1 MFLAGVVRFG
11 TDTLPSMSGAV
22 GMGTVIVCAGSA
34 KVNIGAGAGA
44 VPAFMT
50 YTAVPVA
57 ELVSPE
63 RHPTAE
69 SV

>member
-1 MFLAGVVRFG
+1 
-11 TDTLPSMSGAV
+11 MSGAV
-22 GMGTVIVCAGSA
+22 GLGTVMVCAGRM

-57 ELVSPE
+57 ELVSPDK
-63 RHPTAE
+63 HPTAE